1 MSERLWFEDELVDLM
16 ADDCPWKVDGYHREE
31 IYKMLCGAFKEVERL
46 REVIESLRTR
56 GKEAENE

>member
-1 MSERLWFEDELVDLM
+1 M